1 MKRKEKFSFLNESLA
16 IQLNNHKLYT
26 INYSN
31 VEIRF
36 AEELESYKNHP
47 ELIDIEEFSMNYSF
61 GYHYSNNIDDIYSKE
76 AMFIEVKSYLNNLK
90 MCA

>member
-1 MKRKEKFSFLNESLA
+1 MKREEKFSFLNKALV

-31 VEIRF
+31 IERRF
-36 AEELESYKNHP
+36 AEEIENYKNHP
-47 ELIDIEEFSMNYSF
+47 ELISIDEFSMNYSF
-61 GYHYSNNIDDIYSKE
+61 GYHSSNNIDDMYSKE
-76 AMFIEVKSYLNNLK
+76 AMFIEVKNYLETIK